1 MSEILSFTLN
11 DLTKFLNQN
20 FGKGEFHSKCI
31 YRYFF
36 KTGKTDIEN
45 LDCFKNKELAFKIKE
60 NLKFPKPVI
69 PEKKE
74 SDDVI
79 KFALELFDKSVI
91 ESVILKMKTRDT
103 LCISS
108 QVGCKMN
115 CGFCATAKMGFK
127 RNLFPHEIILQ
138 FFTAKFVLGYDIRNI
153 VFMGMGEPLDNYE
166 NVKQAVLILNEQH
179 GFDIAFRHITI
190 SSSGLCDQIER
201 LGKDPDIKANL
212 SVSINSADNELR
224 KKIMPVTKKFDL
236 LTLRN
241 TLLNYPL
248 KHKGIIFITY
258 TLFKGL
264 NDSEEDAL
272 KLVDFV
278 NAIPCRV
285 NIIPYN
291 EVKGCDFKGCSDKDI
306 ADFSS
311 LLEKHGLFVRKR
323 WTKGKN
329 LDAGC
334 GQLAG
339 KIRGGLSD

>member
-1 MSEILSFTLN
+1 
-11 DLTKFLNQN
+11 
-20 FGKGEFHSKCI
+20 
-31 YRYFF
+31 
-36 KTGKTDIEN
+36 
-45 LDCFKNKELAFKIKE
+45 
-60 NLKFPKPVI
+60 
-69 PEKKE
+69 
-74 SDDVI
+74 
-79 KFALELFDKSVI
+79 
-91 ESVILKMKTRDT
+91 
-103 LCISS
+103 
-108 QVGCKMN
+108 
-115 CGFCATAKMGFK
+115 
-127 RNLFPHEIILQ
+127 
-138 FFTAKFVLGYDIRNI
+138 
-153 VFMGMGEPLDNYE
+153 
-166 NVKQAVLILNEQH
+166 
-179 GFDIAFRHITI
+179 
-190 SSSGLCDQIER
+190 
-201 LGKDPDIKANL
+201 
-212 SVSINSADNELR
+212 
-224 KKIMPVTKKFDL
+224 MPVTKKFDL